1 MYLITRWFGTFLY
14 NEKCVVKKILFPKSA
29 EEIATRLEIIGRGE
43 ILKEEKKLAGNKK
56 PIVSDRRLRSI
67 GEFDPKN
74 PFFKKFEIEPSDFD
88 FSPNI
93 FHKASLILA
102 KKQIEDKLQ
111 AEDLQIIQMVNSL
124 DDLIQISN
132 LMSERLESWK
142 MLPTKDEY
150 IRPLNDL
157 FSSVKTEISRLSD
170 LIENSVTKVAPN
182 TCKIISPLITA
193 RLISFAGGIE
203 RLACMPASTIQ
214 LLGAEKALFR
224 FKKEGGKP
232 PKHGIIFQHPT
243 INKSK
248 LQIRGKIARLIATKI
263 SIAIKADFFTGRDI
277 TSFLEKSMDSQ
288 LKRIRNL

>member
-74 PFFKKFEIEPSDFD
+74 PFFKKFDIEPSDFD
-88 FSPNI
+88 FSPSI
-93 FHKASLILA
+93 FHKASILLA
-102 KKQIEDKLQ
+102 EKKVEEKLQ
-111 AEDLQIIQMVNSL
+111 VEDLQIIQMVNSL
-124 DDLIQISN
+124 DELIQISN
-132 LMSERLESWK
+132 LISERLECWK
-142 MLPTKDEY
+142 MLPTHDEY
-150 IRPLNDL
+150 IRPLDDL
-157 FSSVKTEISRLSD
+157 FSSVKMEITRLGN
-170 LIENSVTKVAPN
+170 LIEKSVNKIAPN
-182 TCKIISPLITA
+182 TCKIIGPLITA

-243 INKSK
+243 INKSQP
-248 LQIRGKIARLIATKI
+248 QIRGKIARLFATKI

-277 TSFLEKSMDSQ
+277 TSFLEKSIDSQ
-288 LKRIRNL
+288 LKKIRNL